1 VELVLVTRRGCHLC
15 DQALA
20 LLRELG
26 HEPHLAD
33 VDADDELF
41 RLYDWRVP
49 VVLADGAVVAEGRIS
64 RPQLEKALK
73 RSGRESQGGLSV

>member
-1 VELVLVTRRGCHLC
+1 MQVVLVTRQGCHLC

-20 LLRELG
+20 LLQGLGLHPELR
-26 HEPHLAD
+26 D

-49 VVLADGAVVAEGRIS
+49 VVLADGVVVAEGKVTRD
-64 RPQLEKALK
+64 QLLG
-73 RSGRESQGGLSV
+73 SGLSGGAGKAPGTV

>member
-1 VELVLVTRRGCHLC
+1 MELVLVTRQDCHLC

-49 VVLADGAVVAEGRIS
+49 VVLANGVVVAEGRIT
-64 RPQLEKALK
+64 RLALETALK
-73 RSGRESQGGLSV
+73 GSGREP

>member
-1 VELVLVTRRGCHLC
+1 MELVLVTRQDCHLC

-26 HEPHLAD
+26 HEPQLAD

-49 VVLADGAVVAEGRIS
+49 VVLADGAVVAEGRITL
-64 RPQLEKALK
+64 PILETALK
-73 RSGRESQGGLSV
+73 RSGRES

>member
-1 VELVLVTRRGCHLC
+1 VELILVIRQDCHLC

-26 HEPHLAD
+26 HDPRLAD

-49 VVLADGAVVAEGRIS
+49 VVLADGVVIGEGRIG
-64 RPQLEKALK
+64 REPLEKALK
-73 RSGRESQGGLSV
+73 RSGREP

>member
-1 VELVLVTRRGCHLC
+1 MELVLVTRQGCHLC
-15 DQALA
+15 DETLA

-33 VDADDELF
+33 VDTDDELF

-49 VVLADGAVVAEGRIS
+49 VVLADGAVIAEGNIK
-64 RPQLEKALK
+64 PGPLEEALQ
-73 RSGRESQGGLSV
+73 RSGREP